1 MLSRTDLY
9 CFLVLPHID
18 LFAETSTPLID
29 LFPGTGIQTYFNLY
43 GTVPSEQ
50 IMVEWLGTSYE
61 DKIPEYLDQM
71 KIA

>member
-1 MLSRTDLY
+1 MEKRNEKAQEIRM
-9 CFLVLPHID
+9 CV
-18 LFAETSTPLID
+18 
-29 LFPGTGIQTYFNLY
+29 QTYFNLY

-61 DKIPEYLDQM
+61 DTIPKYLDQM